1 MDNTLQIGK
10 TLKEFRVSKNLTL
23 DKLAELADV
32 DKSFLSK
39 IENDK
44 RDPSINS
51 LNQICIA
58 LNIPISIF
66 ILMAD
71 ESEDEFVS
79 LTSALKSAVRSC
91 LG

>member
-10 TLKEFRVSKNLTL
+10 TLKEFRLAKKLTL
-23 DKLAELADV
+23 DQLAELAHV

-39 IENDK
+39 IENSK

-58 LNIPISIF
+58 LSIPISIF

-71 ESEDEFVS
+71 ESEDEFSVLS
-79 LTSALKSAVRSC
+79 SALKSAVRSC
-91 LG
+91 LE